1 MRNDDNNLR
10 IYILVREMS
19 TTANQRNAEDSE
31 QHICTII
38 HWLQMHVWGFSA
50 HIADFS
56 RVIEH
61 NMRSRQYITDHGSVW
76 DCNCYLRT
84 RPRDVGYI
92 SASGCDDR
100 ASFVDLV
107 RLQKVKKNQ
116 IEAIVMLH
124 VIQYTYKIANTPTT
138 HALHCCQPTY
148 LHFCQTPNTNLLS
161 ALFIRTSF
169 SACSFSIAAPKIWT
183 PSSSPSV
190 PILIHSIVT

>member
-1 MRNDDNNLR
+1 
-10 IYILVREMS
+10 
-19 TTANQRNAEDSE
+19 
-31 QHICTII
+31 
-38 HWLQMHVWGFSA
+38 MHVWGFSA

-148 LHFCQTPNTNLLS
+148 LHSALHACHYTHSVRLPTLICSLLYLS
-161 ALFIRTSF
+161 ALH
-169 SACSFSIAAPKIWT
+169 
-183 PSSSPSV
+183 SV
-190 PILIHSIVT
+190 PAVSALQPLKSELPPALQVYQSWYILLYLKIHYCQQST